1 MSKRVEIN
9 TKQLKD
15 AVQTSSFTVSK
26 EKDNILSNALIEIE
40 NDTIKI
46 LSKNP
51 ITKSEQT
58 IKIKENT
65 EKSSILINPNTLFN
79 ILKELKG
86 ETTQITI
93 DENTATINNQN
104 FKTTIKTI
112 NKELY
117 PQEQTPKKEFIC
129 NLDFNKLKHLMK
141 STIPY
146 PDRND
151 ISREYTGVFI
161 EIKDN
166 KLMATSTDHFR
177 LINVIT
183 DIESTQKD
191 EQFIIEN
198 NGGNLITKI
207 DMEDKVDLYKESNS
221 IELKDSEKSIESK
234 IIKGDFPKY
243 DAILLKE
250 EDNHISINKDE
261 FLSSIKR
268 VSIISTQDEIEI
280 KTDVQNKEMEITAEN
295 TEGERSSDKININ
308 KTNSENDIS
317 IKLNSKFLMNFLSQI
332 TADDVYF
339 YYRSAEEPIML
350 KSQDDSYTYNY
361 IMTPIT
367 Q

>member
-1 MSKRVEIN
+1 MSKRIEIN

-15 AVQTSSFTVSK
+15 AIQTSSFTASK
-26 EKDNILSNALIEIE
+26 ERDNILSNTLIEIE
-40 NDTIKI
+40 NDTMKI

-51 ITKSEQT
+51 TTKSIQM
-58 IKIKENT
+58 IKIGENL
-65 EKSSILINPNTLFN
+65 EKCSILVNPNTLFN
-79 ILKELKG
+79 ILKELEG

-93 DENTATINNQN
+93 DENKATIKNKN

-117 PQEQTPKKEFIC
+117 PQEQATEKESIC
-129 NLDFNKLKHLMK
+129 TLNFNKLKHLMK

-146 PDRND
+146 PDKND
-151 ISREYTGVFI
+151 ISREYTGIFI

-166 KLMATSTDHFR
+166 KLKATSTDHFR

-198 NGGNLITKI
+198 DGGNLITKV
-207 DMEDKVDLYKESNS
+207 DMENEVNLYKDSNS

-234 IIKGDFPKY
+234 IIKGDFPNY
-243 DAILLKE
+243 EAILLKE
-250 EDNHISINKDE
+250 EDSYITVNRDE
-261 FLSSIKR
+261 FLSSTRR
-268 VSIISTQDEIEI
+268 VSIIGTQDEIEI
-280 KTDVQNKEMEITAEN
+280 KTNIQNKEMEITSQN
-295 TEGERSSDKININ
+295 SEGEESTDKININ
-308 KTNSENDIS
+308 KTNSENNIS

-332 TADDVYF
+332 TTDDVYF

-350 KSQDDSYTYNY
+350 KAQDDNYIYNY